1 MRKIFSEFAVFT
13 GKPCQGHRSHDPEM
27 PLTVQGTD
35 ILGQSSI
42 ESWDF
47 VFDDEWSI
55 NMVTSILLLGE
66 RNLPV

>member
-1 MRKIFSEFAVFT
+1 
-13 GKPCQGHRSHDPEM
+13 M